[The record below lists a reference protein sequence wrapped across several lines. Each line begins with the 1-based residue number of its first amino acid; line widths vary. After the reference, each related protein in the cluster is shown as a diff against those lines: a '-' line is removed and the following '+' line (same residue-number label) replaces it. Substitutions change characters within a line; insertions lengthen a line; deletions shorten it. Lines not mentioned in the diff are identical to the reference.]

1 MLIMGSC
8 LALNL
13 SNSGC
18 CVWSLSQYYNNNEC
32 ILSSNCHNSNN
43 NYCYHDISNI
53 GCHPASSSSLV
64 VSPIPT
70 VTFGKIIS
78 EASHFIYII
87 MYVAKQCCIQQC
99 TFPPTPKTNC
109 HKFMNLM
116 M

>member
-18 CVWSLSQYYNNNEC
+18 CVWSLSQPCNNNRC
-32 ILSSNCHNSNN
+32 ILLSWNCHISNN

-53 GCHPASSSSLV
+53 SCHPASSSSPV

-87 MYVAKQCCIQQC
+87 MYVAKQCCIQQVA
-99 TFPPTPKTNC
+99 PTPKT
-109 HKFMNLM
+109 KLS
-116 M
+116 